1 MNKNTGVEFSKTK
14 QSRSEKTLND
24 LLDAADQLV
33 EAADPKEFNARSLAE
48 KSGYALGTLV
58 TRLQSVENVFLLV
71 IEKQRDQHIQAVVKI
86 VEEFEIDRPIQALAE
101 VLAEKCFK
109 VCRTVNPKVMQYVES
124 RLIKRDQ
131 FSSKY
136 FHFIDPISLALF
148 KHSRK
153 NTSNTFREFT
163 ENEAKLIFRSFI
175 MIAER
180 PFAEEDPIAGT
191 KEHRRIAIESFV
203 RLFGR
208 TL

>member
-1 MNKNTGVEFSKTK
+1 MST
-14 QSRSEKTLND
+14 
-24 LLDAADQLV
+24 
-33 EAADPKEFNARSLAE
+33 
-48 KSGYALGTLV
+48 
-58 TRLQSVENVFLLV
+58 
-71 IEKQRDQHIQAVVKI
+71 
-86 VEEFEIDRPIQALAE
+86 EIGE
-101 VLAEKCFK
+101 V
-109 VCRTVNPKVMQYVES
+109 Q
-124 RLIKRDQ
+124 
-131 FSSKY
+131 
-136 FHFIDPISLALF
+136 ALF

-180 PFAEEDPIAGT
+180 PFAEEVPIAGT